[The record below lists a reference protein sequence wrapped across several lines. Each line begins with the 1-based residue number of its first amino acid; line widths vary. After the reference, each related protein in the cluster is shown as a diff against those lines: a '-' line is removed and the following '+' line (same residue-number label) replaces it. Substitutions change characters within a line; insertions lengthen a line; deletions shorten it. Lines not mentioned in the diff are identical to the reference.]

1 MVLVQLLEVSTGGKQ
16 YQYIDKLG
24 VNISFS
30 DGNTLLIPL
39 ITTET
44 KKDSFT
50 SNVLY
55 QVFDKLCSLL
65 NSIIDSNQISNDN
78 SNNDISDLKQLKQLA
93 DDGVITQEEFE
104 AKKKQ
109 ILGL

>member
-1 MVLVQLLEVSTGGKQ
+1 MLFRS
-16 YQYIDKLG
+16 KLG
-24 VNISFS
+24 VTISFN
-30 DGNTLLIPL
+30 DGNALPIPL

-44 KKDSFT
+44 KKSSFT

-55 QVFDKLCSLL
+55 RVFDKLCSLL
-65 NSIIDSNQISNDN
+65 DSIITLNQNVN
-78 SNNDISDLKQLKQLA
+78 SNPSSDINDLKHLKQLA
-93 DDGVITQEEFE
+93 DEGVITQEEFE